1 MINGLGG
8 ADTMI
13 GGTGNDTYVVDNA
26 GDVVNETGGTGI
38 DIVQSSITFSLANT
52 ARVLGTVENLT
63 LTGTAAINGTGNSL
77 ANVII
82 GNAAAN
88 ELNGGAGNDT
98 LYGGAGNDTLTGGA
112 ANDTLYGG
120 LGNDTLTGGAGN
132 DVFVFDTTPN
142 STTNRDTI
150 DFRNT
155 NGNDDT
161 FWLDH
166 TIFTAL
172 TAGALNP
179 GSFRAGVAAL
189 DADDFIVYNRSTGAL
204 YYDSNGSVLGGAVQF
219 ATLSNRPQLTAS
231 DFVVI

>member
-1 MINGLGG
+1 
-8 ADTMI
+8 
-13 GGTGNDTYVVDNA
+13 
-26 GDVVNETGGTGI
+26 
-38 DIVQSSITFSLANT
+38 VQSSITFSLANT

-63 LTGTAAINGTGNSL
+63 LIGTAAINGTGNSL

-88 ELNGGAGNDT
+88 VLDGGAGSDT

-142 STTNRDTI
+142 TTTNRDTI

-155 NGNDDT
+155 NGNDDA
-161 FWLDH
+161 FRLDH

-172 TAGALNP
+172 ATGALNP
-179 GSFRAGVAAL
+179 TSFRAGLVAL
-189 DADDFIVYNRSTGAL
+189 DTDDYIVYNRSTGAL
-204 YYDSNGSVLGGAVQF
+204 YYDSDGSGLGGAVQF

-231 DFVVI
+231 EFVVI